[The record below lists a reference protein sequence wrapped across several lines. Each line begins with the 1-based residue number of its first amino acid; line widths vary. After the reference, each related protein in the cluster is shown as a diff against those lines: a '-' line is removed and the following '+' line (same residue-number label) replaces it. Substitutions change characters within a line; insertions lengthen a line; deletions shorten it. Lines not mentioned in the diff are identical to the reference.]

1 MADNALFAEFLV
13 NKSKLKPLSSSTQNV
28 QTFQFQT
35 TKLPSVSNDNF
46 QSKLPSVCTIQK
58 LQEANQIFNDTLTSS
73 TMAQKKPDLFLSF
86 IQTELPVFFSK
97 FDKYCHG
104 KTE

>member
-13 NKSKLKPLSSSTQNV
+13 NKSKLKPLSASTQNV
-28 QTFQFQT
+28 QSTLQFH
-35 TKLPSVSNDNF
+35 TKLPPVSSDNSI
-46 QSKLPSVCTIQK
+46 SKLPSVCTNDK

-73 TMAQKKPDLFLSF
+73 AMAQKKPDLFLSF
-86 IQTELPVFFSK
+86 LHNELPAFFSK